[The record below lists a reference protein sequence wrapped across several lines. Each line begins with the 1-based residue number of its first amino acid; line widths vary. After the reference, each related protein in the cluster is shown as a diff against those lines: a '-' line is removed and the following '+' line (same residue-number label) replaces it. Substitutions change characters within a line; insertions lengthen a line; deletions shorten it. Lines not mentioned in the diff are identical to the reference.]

1 MTNLEFHT
9 PHIFPSLAATSSN
22 QQNIVHQWANSGAS
36 NTPLGPTGSS
46 SYRTFNHRSKIHF
59 LIVSPFNHLF
69 LSFTQSPLFLCFL
82 GTIFNP
88 LSLGAPTFSC
98 RHCGAFFWYE
108 ERVRRERNTSNPTYN
123 LCCKGVLALFKY
135 PFYPLFILDNGMD
148 LISKSLTKCTEVQCR
163 VTSK

>member
-22 QQNIVHQWANSGAS
+22 QQNIAHQWANSGAS
-36 NTPLGPTGSS
+36 NTPLGPTASS

-59 LIVSPFNHLF
+59 LIVSPFSHLF

-98 RHCGAFFWYE
+98 RHCGAFFGMKSVFGEKETHQIQHIIY
-108 ERVRRERNTSNPTYN
+108 VV
-123 LCCKGVLALFKY
+123 KGCWRSLSTH
-135 PFYPLFILDNGMD
+135 FIPCLS
-148 LISKSLTKCTEVQCR
+148 LIMA
-163 VTSK
+163 